1 MGAVRTEAPAP
12 GFLLPPQVT
21 HSSSLLGPLVSSLFP
36 LTEKRHVCVVFSQ
49 GVSSRGRA
57 GESGVLPIF
66 FLWVFDPL
74 GYGGCFFKEGEKW
87 VREGSGGA
95 CPRTEHAARSSIA
108 VPAPS
113 HAVGAVTLGHSQG
126 HSASHSPPSPPRIWF
141 PAPPPSA
148 SHYVWIPQGAPGAFP
163 TYSQPRLNEET

>member
-126 HSASHSPPSPPRIWF
+126 HSASHSPPSPPPDLVSSPSPQRISLCLDPTGGTWSLSHEF
-141 PAPPPSA
+141 PAS
-148 SHYVWIPQGAPGAFP
+148 FK
-163 TYSQPRLNEET
+163 